1 MYVSLVVLWHVGVF
15 LSVCSYLVAYILL
28 SRRDE
33 KRFIFLREPDLRTD
47 SFVSTFARQLF
58 VLTLCTYV
66 QVLIYDTQDTRD
78 IIFHGRFS

>member
-1 MYVSLVVLWHVGVF
+1 MARRCFFVSLQLPCCVYSFV
-15 LSVCSYLVAYILL
+15 SE
-28 SRRDE
+28 RDE
-33 KRFIFLREPDLRTD
+33 KRFIFLRDPDLRTD

-78 IIFHGRFS
+78 IVFHGRFS